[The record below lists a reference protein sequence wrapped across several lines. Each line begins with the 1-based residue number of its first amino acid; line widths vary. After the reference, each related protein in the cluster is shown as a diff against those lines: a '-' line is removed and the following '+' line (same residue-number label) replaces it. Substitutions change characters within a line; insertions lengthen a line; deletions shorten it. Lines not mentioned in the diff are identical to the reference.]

1 MHCPAIKGL
10 STLEKHKALG
20 TGIVRSARIVSC
32 MRATPV
38 VACASVFLASCA
50 HARERRHAHYY
61 SRDCGLL
68 QSGTLLHHHVRL
80 RGQRCQW
87 VMWGNAWDTGE
98 REISWRQ
105 DLWTRTSRKPV
116 APFST
121 MAALG
126 YFREISAPSP
136 QNQCW
141 SAVSS
146 LSYSTD
152 ARTGF

>member
-1 MHCPAIKGL
+1 MRVLFLACARLLL
-10 STLEKHKALG
+10 SHAQVCFSR
-20 TGIVRSARIVSC
+20 IAR
-32 MRATPV
+32 MRANGV
-38 VACASVFLASCA
+38 GNA
-50 HARERRHAHYY
+50 HAHYY

-146 LSYSTD
+146 LRMRELDFDRALVSKVRVSSE
-152 ARTGF
+152 